1 MVEKHRTRFTEK
13 HVLELIH
20 NSADKMKRYNFLL
33 LACLLLLPIKLLSQ
47 HKYHTDGIEPYYH
60 TKALST
66 YLKSIEAEYLPYMF
80 ASEEDMQWWR
90 EAKFGIFVHW
100 APSAVTEVA
109 LSWGRYG
116 RRPHHPTDG
125 KVTKGVPEQEYN
137 DTYKTF
143 NPVNFDAE
151 EWVKTWK
158 EAGAKY
164 FVFTAKHHYG
174 FCMWDTK
181 TTDFN
186 IMNTPYGKDVMK
198 DIAEACQKHD
208 MRLMWYY
215 SQPDW
220 THPLY
225 RKDIPHNEYNEKIL
239 YPQLKE
245 LMAYPGIDGIW
256 FDGLGLPPS
265 RWDSPRMLKIIRDVN
280 PKAIVNHR
288 HGTPQWHMGDFDG
301 PERGV
306 GRFQINRPW
315 ETCDVLAGAWAYNGE
330 STPAPLAEVVKEL
343 TKVAGNGGNLLLG
356 TGPRPDGSV
365 VDKHAKRLKETGAYL
380 KKYGESIYATQGG
393 PYMPGTWGSS
403 TCKGNKVY
411 LHLMGQHE
419 GNTVVLPELPVK
431 IKMYRALTHNKV
443 SVKNTGL
450 ELIINYEPNASEV
463 FPIIELTLDEE
474 AKNIAPIKTTGK
486 IIINT
491 ASLEASSGKS
501 EDFSANNLLP
511 GAGED
516 FSEGIRVKKS
526 WRPGNNDTKPYLL
539 YSWEDEQIIEQLSI
553 KEGRRLN
560 SSGIEQFTIQA
571 WINGEWKT
579 IHEGSNIGSFY
590 GVYFDKAVKTN
601 KIRINFEKFSSIE
614 INKIL
619 IYSE

>member
-1 MVEKHRTRFTEK
+1 MNTIRIA
-13 HVLELIH
+13 L
-20 NSADKMKRYNFLL
+20 M
-33 LACLLLLPIKLLSQ
+33 CLMLQLCSLVYAQ
-47 HKYHTDGIEPYYH
+47 HHHKPHTDGIEPYYL
-60 TKALST
+60 TEQLEN
-66 YLKSIEAEYLPYMF
+66 YLKTIDQDYLPYMF
-80 ASEEDMQWWR
+80 ASEEDMQWWK

-116 RRPHHPTDG
+116 RRPHHSSDG
-125 KVTKGVPEQEYN
+125 TVNKGVPEKEYN

-143 NPVNFDAE
+143 DPVNFNAD
-151 EWVKTWK
+151 EWVLTWK

-198 DIAEACQKHD
+198 DIAEACEKHD

-225 RKDIPHNEYNEKIL
+225 RKDLPHTEYNEQIL
-239 YPQLKE
+239 YPQMAE
-245 LMAYPGIDGIW
+245 LMSYPGVDGIW

-265 RWDSPRMLKIIRDVN
+265 RWNSPKLLKMIREVN

-306 GRFQINRPW
+306 GRFQVNRPW

-330 STPAPLAEVVKEL
+330 SEPAPLSEVVRVL
-343 TKVAGNGGNLLLG
+343 TKIAGNGGNLLLG

-365 VDKHAKRLKETGAYL
+365 VDKHATRLIETGAYL

-393 PYMPGTWGSS
+393 PYISGPWGSA
-403 TCKGNKVY
+403 TYRDNKVY
-411 LHLMGQHE
+411 LHLMGHQE
-419 GNTVVLPELPVK
+419 GPSIVLPQLPAKVK
-431 IKMYRALTHNKV
+431 SYKALTQHQGLK
-443 SVKNTGL
+443 VKNNKDGL
-450 ELIINYEPNASEV
+450 MISYQSNEKEI
-463 FPIIELTLDEE
+463 FPIVELTLDCDVAEIQ
-474 AKNIAPIKTTGK
+474 AIKTIGGL
-486 IIINT
+486 IIDN
-491 ASLEASSGKS
+491 ASISSSSDKS
-501 EDFSANNLLP
+501 DGFIAQNLLP

-516 FSEGIRVKKS
+516 FSEGIRIKKS
-526 WRPGNNDTKPYLL
+526 WRPDASDANPELI
-539 YSWEDEQIIEQLSI
+539 YSWDKTQTIQQIFI
-553 KEGRRLN
+553 KEGRRLRK
-560 SSGIEQFTIQA
+560 SDVREFEIQV
-571 WINGEWKT
+571 WNNDKWDMVYQGKD
-579 IHEGSNIGSFY
+579 IGSFC
-590 GVYFDKAVKTN
+590 GVYFNEALSSN
-601 KIRINFEKFSSIE
+601 KLRFVFKEQQNLE

-619 IYSE
+619 VYTE